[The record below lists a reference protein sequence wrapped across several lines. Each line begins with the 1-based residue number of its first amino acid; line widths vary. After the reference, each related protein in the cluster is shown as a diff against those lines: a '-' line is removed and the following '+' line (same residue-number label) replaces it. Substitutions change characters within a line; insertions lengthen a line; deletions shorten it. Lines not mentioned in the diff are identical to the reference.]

1 MPAHRSLPVSR
12 RPLALA
18 AAVALLVLILVAWI
32 LASVLTPDSEARLSS
47 AAGSTSPSA
56 TSSPSSPEPASPPP
70 SSAAPPTTSSP
81 APKSSPSASPPP
93 KASPTPERSSDERAS
108 RSRRDSASPS
118 PSASAVTAAWVRP
131 DPGEFTSGFGER
143 WGSMHEGVDLSAG
156 QGTPIKAAADGTVA
170 TAECTSPDC
179 SQPGGLGMSGY
190 GNMVDIQHTG
200 GVVTRYGHLLRYVV
214 KVGQKVK
221 AGDVIGYEGS
231 TGNST
236 GSHLHFE
243 VHVNGEPVDPVP
255 FMSQRG
261 VKLQ

>member
-1 MPAHRSLPVSR
+1 
-12 RPLALA
+12 
-18 AAVALLVLILVAWI
+18 
-32 LASVLTPDSEARLSS
+32 
-47 AAGSTSPSA
+47 
-56 TSSPSSPEPASPPP
+56 
-70 SSAAPPTTSSP
+70 
-81 APKSSPSASPPP
+81 
-93 KASPTPERSSDERAS
+93 
-108 RSRRDSASPS
+108 
-118 PSASAVTAAWVRP
+118 
-131 DPGEFTSGFGER
+131 
-143 WGSMHEGVDLSAG
+143 
-156 QGTPIKAAADGTVA
+156 
-170 TAECTSPDC
+170 
-179 SQPGGLGMSGY
+179 MSGY